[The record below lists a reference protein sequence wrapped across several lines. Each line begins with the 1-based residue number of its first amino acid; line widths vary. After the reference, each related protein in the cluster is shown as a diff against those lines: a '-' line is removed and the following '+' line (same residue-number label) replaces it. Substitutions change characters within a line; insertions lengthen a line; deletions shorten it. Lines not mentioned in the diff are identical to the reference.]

1 MPNDADRAGTPAGV
15 FGALGSLPRVS
26 KLTAVTPAHRNLTTE
41 RAYVTAPVQVTA
53 QPCPFGRVPPS
64 RLR

>member
-1 MPNDADRAGTPAGV
+1 
-15 FGALGSLPRVS
+15 
-26 KLTAVTPAHRNLTTE
+26 LTTE